1 MEGVASAYF
10 ASSTEE
16 PLTMQIEIESNG
28 NKIPAERVVPGPGA
42 HPGVIVVHDGN
53 GFGPHAI
60 GVANEIAEAGFTA
73 LAVDLYSREG
83 PPVGLPNDELLAFL
97 RSVSDRQI
105 IGDLQAAIDFLAAD
119 PAVAGNPIG
128 MVGYCWGG
136 ACTFLASAHCT
147 GLKAA
152 ASWYG
157 ELRTEELND
166 KHPEHPIDAVDAR
179 RCPVVALFGEL
190 DPYVPIAFVDQL
202 RERASRNPIDL
213 EIEVYPGLDHGF
225 AHRERDHF
233 DRTAHDDGWSR
244 IWRLFDR
251 TLRVGGSL
259 MQATGSARP
268 GGRR

>member
-1 MEGVASAYF
+1 
-10 ASSTEE
+10 
-16 PLTMQIEIESNG
+16 MQIEIESNG
-28 NKIPAERVVPGPGA
+28 IRIPAERVVPGPGT

-60 GVANEIAEAGFTA
+60 GVAHELADKGFAA

-83 PPVGLPNDELLAFL
+83 PPVGLPNDQLLAFL
-97 RSVSDRQI
+97 RNVPDRQI

-119 PAVAGNPIG
+119 PAVGGRAIG
-128 MVGYCWGG
+128 IVGYCWGG

-147 GLKAA
+147 GLSAA

-157 ELRTEELND
+157 ELKTEVLND

-190 DPYVPIAFVDQL
+190 DPYVPVAFVEEL
-202 RERASRNPIDL
+202 RARASRNPVEL

-225 AHRERDHF
+225 AHREREPF
-233 DRTAHDDGWSR
+233 DQAAHDDGWSR
-244 IWRLFDR
+244 IERLFER
-251 TLRVGGSL
+251 ALR
-259 MQATGSARP
+259 
-268 GGRR
+268 

>member
-1 MEGVASAYF
+1 
-10 ASSTEE
+10 
-16 PLTMQIEIESNG
+16 MQIEIESNG

-73 LAVDLYSREG
+73 LAVNLYSREG

-97 RSVSDRQI
+97 RSVPDRQI
-105 IGDLQAAIDFLAAD
+105 IGDLQAAIDFLAVD
-119 PAVAGNPIG
+119 PAVDGNAIG

-147 GLKAA
+147 GLTAA

-179 RCPVVALFGEL
+179 RCPVLALFGER
-190 DPYVPIAFVDQL
+190 DPYVPIAFVDEL
-202 RERASRNPIDL
+202 KERAPRNPIDL
-213 EIEVYPGLDHGF
+213 EIVVYPGLDHGF
-225 AHRERDHF
+225 AHRERDPF

-251 TLRVGGSL
+251 TSRIGGAL
-259 MQATGSARP
+259 GAT
-268 GGRR
+268 